1 MASTEPYED
10 FPFVAEFYDYVVP
23 YRERQDVNFFVE
35 LAQQAGSPVLEIGC
49 GTGRI
54 LIPTARAGLRI
65 VGLDSSAS
73 MLAVCREKLAREPQD
88 VQARVELREGD
99 MRRFD
104 LGREFRLVTIPFRP
118 FQHLISVEDQLACLA
133 YIHRHLVAGGRLV
146 LDLFNPFLPHLVDDR
161 FLEELNR
168 EPPFTMPD
176 GRQVLPHL
184 VDDRFLEELNREPL
198 FTMPDGRQ
206 VLRRHRILARDFFN
220 QTQEVEM
227 IYRVTYPDGR
237 EDQLVQRFPMR
248 YLFRFEAEHLLIRS
262 RFQVENVYAD
272 FDKSPYGSKYPG
284 ELIFVAVKV

>member
-1 MASTEPYED
+1 MASPKPYED

-54 LIPTARAGLRI
+54 LIPTARAGVRI

-88 VQARVELREGD
+88 VQARVELMEGD
-99 MRRFD
+99 MRCFD
-104 LGREFRLVTIPFRP
+104 LGRGFRLATIPFRP

-133 YIHRHLVAGGRLV
+133 CIHRHLVAGGRLV
-146 LDLFNPFLPHLVDDR
+146 IDLFNPSLPHLVNDR

-168 EPPFTMPD
+168 EPP
-176 GRQVLPHL
+176 
-184 VDDRFLEELNREPL
+184 

-227 IYRVTYPDGR
+227 IYRVSYPDGR
-237 EDQLVQRFPMR
+237 EERLVHRFPMR
-248 YLFRFEAEHLLIRS
+248 YLFRFEAEHLLTRS
-262 RFQVENVYAD
+262 RFQVENLYAD

-284 ELIFVAVKV
+284 ELIFVAGKV